1 MIQPGMM
8 FGGEG
13 PVMQGTWYNPST
25 GDAFTVRDSFFE
37 DNQYVV
43 TTTDGRYLQYSQL
56 QNYVQSDMKLEDLKK
71 LNTNTNSKTNQAEAL
86 PTEVANL
93 IDNINDPINSS
104 QVDDYFG
111 ILPEDMD
118 MLTGPIATPKLGN
131 IHATP
136 AVTATSAYARPLDV
150 PVAEV
155 NMNTAIIEKALKN
168 TKQPDF
174 ILSLKWADYPDKQ
187 IEMLS
192 DIMDIPAEEI
202 VEWYLD
208 NIQFDEFVHVFKAAI
223 TEKIM
228 RGSSV
233 NRIET
238 GSIEESTVDVDMS
251 AEVITEPVT
260 TSKKL
265 GGPKATKATKTT
277 KEKTKTVK
285 K

>member
-1 MIQPGMM
+1 
-8 FGGEG
+8 
-13 PVMQGTWYNPST
+13 MQGTWYNPST

-43 TTTDGRYLQYSQL
+43 TTTDGRYLQYNQL

-71 LNTNTNSKTNQAEAL
+71 LNTNTKSKVNQVEAL
-86 PTEVANL
+86 PAEVANL
-93 IDNINDPINSS
+93 IDNTNDPISDS
-104 QVDDYFG
+104 HVDDYFG

-118 MLTGPIATPKLGN
+118 MLTNPIATPKLGN

-136 AVTATSAYARPLDV
+136 TVTAPSVYARPLDV
-150 PVAEV
+150 PIAEV

-174 ILSLKWADYPDKQ
+174 ILSLKWADYPEKQ
-187 IEMLS
+187 IEMLR
-192 DIMDIPAEEI
+192 DIMDIPADEI

-208 NIQFDEFVHVFKAAI
+208 NIQFDEFVQIFKAAI

-228 RGSSV
+228 KGSTV
-233 NRIET
+233 TRIET
-238 GSIEESTVDVDMS
+238 EPVLEASVVEVYTPVGVST
-251 AEVITEPVT
+251 EPTEPVT
-260 TSKKL
+260 TSKKM
-265 GGPKATKATKTT
+265 GGSKTIKAAKEA
-277 KEKTKTVK
+277 KEKKTSTSK

>member
-13 PVMQGTWYNPST
+13 PIMQGTWYNPKN

-43 TTTDGRYLQYSQL
+43 TTTDGRYFRYDQL
-56 QNYVQSDMKLEDLKK
+56 QNYIQSDMKLEDLKK
-71 LNTNTNSKTNQAEAL
+71 MKQNTPAVHEDPIPAEVSNLIATNSNDNNDFGLL
-86 PTEVANL
+86 PDEMDL
-93 IDNINDPINSS
+93 IK
-104 QVDDYFG
+104 
-111 ILPEDMD
+111 
-118 MLTGPIATPKLGN
+118 GPAQTKSLGN

-136 AVTATSAYARPLDV
+136 TVTATSVYARPLDV

-174 ILSLKWADYPDKQ
+174 ILSLKWADYPEKQ
-187 IEMLS
+187 IEMLR
-192 DIMDIPAEEI
+192 DIMDIPADEI

-208 NIQFDEFVHVFKAAI
+208 NIQFDEFVQIFKAAI

-228 RGSSV
+228 KGSTV
-233 NRIET
+233 TRIEDEPVLEASVVEVYT
-238 GSIEESTVDVDMS
+238 PVGVST
-251 AEVITEPVT
+251 EPTEPVT
-260 TSKKL
+260 TSKKTS
-265 GGPKATKATKTT
+265 GPKTIKATKEA
-277 KEKTKTVK
+277 KEKKTRTSK